1 MLTSTQFAEAVSTGP
16 LESTIAHLTREI
28 DFKGTES
35 RDLQR
40 RWITKQGELV
50 ALQVRLEKQTRETM
64 TVK

>member
-1 MLTSTQFAEAVSTGP
+1 MRFTEAVSTGP
-16 LESTIAHLTREI
+16 LESTIVHLTREI
-28 DFKGTES
+28 DSKGTES

-50 ALQVRLEKQTRETM
+50 ALQVRLEKQTSETI